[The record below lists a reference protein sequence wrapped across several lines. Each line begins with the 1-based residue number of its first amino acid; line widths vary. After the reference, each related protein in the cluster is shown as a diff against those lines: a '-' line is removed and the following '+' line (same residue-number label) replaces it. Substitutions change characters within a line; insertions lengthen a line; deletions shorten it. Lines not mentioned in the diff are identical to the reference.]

1 MFGFFKQDV
10 KPRTMLDDVQEV
22 SGRLI
27 VKGYRRIAAQNNCAP
42 TAKTTDKKIIEIH
55 ALVSKAF
62 NQAAERRGERIP
74 ALFDNYI
81 ALKFFQ
87 VYEMLGEQRLQG
99 HLQYEIEKYL
109 AEGLRLDYKQ
119 ELQLFD
125 PNGNDPDVKRL
136 KELHRKTRE
145 KLEKEFPANESKP
158 TNAGLEHRIKN
169 AEAGDANEQFFLGLH
184 YQQGQFGL
192 SEDYQEA
199 ARWYRKAAEQGH
211 AGAQLYLGVFMC
223 NVEHDVVEAYKW
235 LELAKLGN
243 DLDKVA
249 AIDLQEKLV
258 ALMTP
263 EQLVEGQS
271 LSRGFVPK
279 KGKGKSDWLHGIR

>member
-1 MFGFFKQDV
+1 MSFLKNLFGAPAKQ
-10 KPRTMLDDVQEV
+10 RTLLDDIQEV
-22 SGRLI
+22 GGRLI
-27 VKGYRRIAAQNNCAP
+27 IKGYRKIAAQHGCAP
-42 TAKTTDKKIIEIH
+42 TAKTTDKKIIEIYT
-55 ALVSKAF
+55 LVTTAF
-62 NQAAERRGERIP
+62 HQAAMQRGEQIP
-74 ALFDNYI
+74 ALVDNHI
-81 ALKFFQ
+81 VLKFLQ
-87 VYEMLGEQRLQG
+87 LYEMMPGHLQQ
-99 HLQYEIEKYL
+99 HLQYEVNKFQI
-109 AEGLRLDYKQ
+109 EGLRPDYKQ

-125 PNGNDPDVKRL
+125 PNDLNDPDVKRIDEIMTKAVL
-136 KELHRKTRE
+136 GSKAKT
-145 KLEKEFPANESKP
+145 
-158 TNAGLEHRIKN
+158 TNDGLERRIKN

-263 EQLVEGQS
+263 EQLAEGQR